1 MMGLRLLYWNVR
13 DLATKMAYLRQVVKT
28 QNIDIA
34 LINETHCGPR
44 DTWIEVEVAGKPLA
58 IYSIYYPPTDSYC
71 SADVKTI
78 LDAGEA
84 VLTAGD
90 WNAKDPH
97 WNATKTSPRGTQLL
111 HDADALA
118 FEVIG
123 PDVPTHYPDQTAWVP
138 DTIDLVVYRGFP
150 GRIALDVLV
159 DEFLSD
165 HQPVVAE
172 LSDSTPST
180 TPTQPRRTIDW
191 SVFQTAP
198 SLPTPSNA
206 QEIDDTA
213 VKLTSLIQNALTAAT
228 TSENPKIIEDRL
240 PGRLMKLI
248 AEKRTL
254 RRQWQASRC
263 PRQKA
268 DLNRL
273 ALKVRR
279 ALEDH
284 AKTSWE
290 TIVDDATTDWVRL
303 HRLCRSLNGQRDP
316 VRPLKH
322 HDGSYIYS
330 ASSRAEL
337 FADHLETQFQPNPA
351 KDPVRARRIETAAEH
366 LMRQRIPAEEAPIYI
381 SPSTVFRAAR
391 SLKARKAPRARRH
404 PKPSP
409 ATPIQ
414 KDACL
419 VGTPIYRHR
428 TPHALPRILEVT
440 AVFLDMEKAFD
451 RVWHAGLLEKVKTLE
466 LPRRLR
472 ALICSYLRSRSFFV
486 SVEDARSSQRPI
498 AAAMYT
504 ETRRF
509 VIRRADSVK
518 QLGTAV
524 LDSRV
529 TAVTATAL
537 DRALTTADKYVD
549 KYLPPDQQ
557 DASDVTSAESV
568 ESGDGSGRARAEQA
582 LQHGARF
589 GRKLQRRLTRQAL
602 AEAKAIKEQIHVLV
616 YVAELVAKDP
626 ALAWKKAKELYA
638 SLSKSEPENQARPAT
653 LEELVVLLA
662 RETARK
668 VVHLINYT
676 HSDLPKNVRQG
687 LSVVTTHLSAA
698 ADALLKK
705 TLVENAITE
714 VKSWSTKLTTL
725 LQQLQDSSKSYLEH
739 LAMFL
744 AGNEEREKITP
755 RSVFQQRDDLAAF
768 NGVN

>member
-1 MMGLRLLYWNVR
+1 
-13 DLATKMAYLRQVVKT
+13 MAYLRQVVKT
-28 QNIDIA
+28 QSIDIA

-44 DTWIEVEVAGKPLA
+44 DTSTA
-58 IYSIYYPPTDSYC
+58 T
-71 SADVKTI
+71 DVKTI

-90 WNAKDPH
+90 WKAKDPH

-165 HQPVVAE
+165 HQMVVAE

-191 SVFQTAP
+191 SVFQTTLDAAP

-228 TSENPKIIEDRL
+228 TTENPKIIEDRL

-268 DLNRL
+268 DLNCL

-290 TIVDDATTDWVRL
+290 TTVDDATTDWVRL
-303 HRLCRSLNGQRDP
+303 HRLCRSLNG
-316 VRPLKH
+316 PLKH

-351 KDPVRARRIETAAEH
+351 KDPMRARRIETAAED
-366 LMRQRIPAEEAPIYI
+366 LMRQRIPAEEDPIYI
-381 SPSTVFRAAR
+381 SPSAVFRAAR
-391 SLKARKAPRARRH
+391 LQRAPGPDGIPNLALRHLSKRMLASNGRVPRHGKGLRQSLARRVTRE
-404 PKPSP
+404 SE
-409 ATPIQ
+409 
-414 KDACL
+414 DS
-419 VGTPIYRHR
+419 GT
-428 TPHALPRILEVT
+428 T
-440 AVFLDMEKAFD
+440 
-451 RVWHAGLLEKVKTLE
+451 
-466 LPRRLR
+466 
-472 ALICSYLRSRSFFV
+472 
-486 SVEDARSSQRPI
+486 
-498 AAAMYT
+498 T
-504 ETRRF
+504 E
-509 VIRRADSVK
+509 A
-518 QLGTAV
+518 
-524 LDSRV
+524 
-529 TAVTATAL
+529 
-537 DRALTTADKYVD
+537 
-549 KYLPPDQQ
+549 
-557 DASDVTSAESV
+557 
-568 ESGDGSGRARAEQA
+568 
-582 LQHGARF
+582 
-589 GRKLQRRLTRQAL
+589 
-602 AEAKAIKEQIHVLV
+602 
-616 YVAELVAKDP
+616 
-626 ALAWKKAKELYA
+626 
-638 SLSKSEPENQARPAT
+638 
-653 LEELVVLLA
+653 
-662 RETARK
+662 
-668 VVHLINYT
+668 
-676 HSDLPKNVRQG
+676 
-687 LSVVTTHLSAA
+687 
-698 ADALLKK
+698 
-705 TLVENAITE
+705 
-714 VKSWSTKLTTL
+714 
-725 LQQLQDSSKSYLEH
+725 
-739 LAMFL
+739 
-744 AGNEEREKITP
+744 
-755 RSVFQQRDDLAAF
+755 
-768 NGVN
+768 

>member
-1 MMGLRLLYWNVR
+1 
-13 DLATKMAYLRQVVKT
+13 MAYLRQVVKT

-44 DTWIEVEVAGKPLA
+44 DTCKISGYIAYRQDHTSPQNRAYRGLAVYIRRRIPHRRLDDLPLREIYALGIEVEVAGKPLA
-58 IYSIYYPPTDSYC
+58 IYSIYYPPSDSYC

-138 DTIDLVVYRGFP
+138 DTIDLVVYRGFH

-172 LSDSTPST
+172 LSDSTPNT

-191 SVFQTAP
+191 SVFQTTLDAAP

-228 TSENPKIIEDRL
+228 TTENPKIIEDRL

-290 TIVDDATTDWVRL
+290 TTVDVATTDWVRL

-351 KDPVRARRIETAAEH
+351 KDPVRARRIETAAED
-366 LMRQRIPAEEAPIYI
+366 LMRQRIPAEEDPIYI
-381 SPSTVFRAAR
+381 SPSAVFRAAR
-391 SLKARKAPRARRH
+391 SLKARKAPGPDGIPNLALRHLSKRMLASLARLYTAIARHTHFPESWKSLARR
-404 PKPSP
+404 
-409 ATPIQ
+409 AT
-414 KDACL
+414 
-419 VGTPIYRHR
+419 R
-428 TPHALPRILEVT
+428 
-440 AVFLDMEKAFD
+440 
-451 RVWHAGLLEKVKTLE
+451 
-466 LPRRLR
+466 
-472 ALICSYLRSRSFFV
+472 
-486 SVEDARSSQRPI
+486 
-498 AAAMYT
+498 
-504 ETRRF
+504 
-509 VIRRADSVK
+509 
-518 QLGTAV
+518 
-524 LDSRV
+524 
-529 TAVTATAL
+529 
-537 DRALTTADKYVD
+537 
-549 KYLPPDQQ
+549 
-557 DASDVTSAESV
+557 
-568 ESGDGSGRARAEQA
+568 
-582 LQHGARF
+582 
-589 GRKLQRRLTRQAL
+589 
-602 AEAKAIKEQIHVLV
+602 
-616 YVAELVAKDP
+616 
-626 ALAWKKAKELYA
+626 
-638 SLSKSEPENQARPAT
+638 KSED
-653 LEELVVLLA
+653 
-662 RETARK
+662 
-668 VVHLINYT
+668 
-676 HSDLPKNVRQG
+676 SG
-687 LSVVTTHLSAA
+687 TT
-698 ADALLKK
+698 
-705 TLVENAITE
+705 TE
-714 VKSWSTKLTTL
+714 
-725 LQQLQDSSKSYLEH
+725 
-739 LAMFL
+739 A
-744 AGNEEREKITP
+744 
-755 RSVFQQRDDLAAF
+755 
-768 NGVN
+768 